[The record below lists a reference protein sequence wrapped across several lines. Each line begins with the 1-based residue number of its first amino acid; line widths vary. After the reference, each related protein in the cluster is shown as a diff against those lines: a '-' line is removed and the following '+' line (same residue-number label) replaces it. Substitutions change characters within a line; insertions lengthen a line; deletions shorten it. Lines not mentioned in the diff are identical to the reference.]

1 MKLTT
6 RQKNTLAKHQKA
18 HGHTKAH
25 MEYMKRKMREGVSFT
40 EAHNMAMKRKQKSPK
55 KLSPL
60 LKRKLKSDEKT
71 KASSKGQKDRYS
83 QKILVWF

>member
-25 MEYMKRKMREGVSFT
+25 MDFMKRKMRAGMSFT
-40 EAHNMAMKRKQKSPK
+40 EAHRLAMRRKGK
-55 KLSPL
+55 
-60 LKRKLKSDEKT
+60 
-71 KASSKGQKDRYS
+71 
-83 QKILVWF
+83 

>member
-25 MEYMKRKMREGVSFT
+25 MEYMKRKMREGVSSVSYT
-40 EAHNMAMKRKQKSPK
+40 HLTLPTNRE
-55 KLSPL
+55 
-60 LKRKLKSDEKT
+60 
-71 KASSKGQKDRYS
+71 
-83 QKILVWF
+83 V

>member
-25 MEYMKRKMREGVSFT
+25 MDFMKRKMREGVSFT
-40 EAHNMAMKRKQKSPK
+40 EAHRLAMRKKCK
-55 KLSPL
+55 
-60 LKRKLKSDEKT
+60 
-71 KASSKGQKDRYS
+71 
-83 QKILVWF
+83 

>member
-40 EAHNMAMKRKQKSPK
+40 EAHQYGNEENRKMSDKKRWS
-55 KLSPL
+55 
-60 LKRKLKSDEKT
+60 
-71 KASSKGQKDRYS
+71 Y
-83 QKILVWF
+83 F